1 MYAAIV
7 IFSKKPEHAD
17 YIVLYLVGDDTK
29 DLADS
34 LLSDFIHLHF
44 GGRMCPVDVD

>member
-7 IFSKKPEHAD
+7 MFSIRPEQAD
-17 YIVLYLVGDDTK
+17 YIVLYPVGDNTK

-44 GGRMCPVDVD
+44 SDRMCPVDVY